1 MNKVKYACK
10 GHVFTKS
17 KGRPLIRAIHN
28 KSLFDPKNLSKIAEI
43 VFILCSRQIVAL

>member
-1 MNKVKYACK
+1 MCSKNQKVGY
-10 GHVFTKS
+10 
-17 KGRPLIRAIHN
+17 LIRAIHN